1 MHKTKQNKNQQKLE
15 EDRRGSVVLSGGLRM
30 PRMSRVVLSR
40 GRVIYRNR
48 KFTQFYRLL
57 ASQPIEDNWS
67 WEVLVGC

>member
-1 MHKTKQNKNQQKLE
+1 M
-15 EDRRGSVVLSGGLRM
+15 VLSGGLRM